1 MNLGEQNSMDLESL
15 RSLYD
20 RQMRLSLCPFGM
32 RREAL
37 PDLVRLTSDS
47 PAASDNCIIHSQ
59 LSADSADHEIAQ
71 QVAHFS
77 ALGHAFEW
85 KVYEHDPPADLS
97 HRLQAAGFVLGP
109 RESLLVLDL
118 TTDRAWTNPPLE
130 IEVRR
135 LTRPEQLDD
144 LIATRPDSERAQFA
158 SLAEW
163 LAREWRDRPD
173 QLAIYVAYVD
183 GVPAAGAWLRCY
195 PQADFADL
203 WGGGTRPEFRRRG
216 LYRALIYARYDE
228 ARRRGARY
236 LTVDAGPESE
246 PILRKLGFQ
255 VLAHCRAALWA
266 PS

>member
-1 MNLGEQNSMDLESL
+1 MDLESL

-37 PDLVRLTSDS
+37 PSLVRLTSDS

-59 LSADSADHEIAQ
+59 LSADSADREIAE

-77 ALGHAFEW
+77 ELGHAFEW
-85 KVYEHDPPADLS
+85 KLYEHDPPADLAN
-97 HRLQAAGFVLGP
+97 RLQAAGFVLGP

-118 TTDRAWTNPPLE
+118 AAERTGTDPSPE
-130 IEVRR
+130 IDVRR
-135 LTRPEQLDD
+135 LQHPDHLDD
-144 LIATRPDSERAQFA
+144 LVAAQPDAERAQFA
-158 SLAEW
+158 RLAEW
-163 LAREWRDRPD
+163 LAREGRARPD

-183 GVPAAGAWLRCY
+183 GVPASGAWLRCY
-195 PQADFADL
+195 SGADFADL
-203 WGGGTRPEFRRRG
+203 WGGSTRPEYRRRG
-216 LYRALIYARYDE
+216 LYRALIHVRYHE

-236 LTVDAGPESE
+236 LAVDAGPESE